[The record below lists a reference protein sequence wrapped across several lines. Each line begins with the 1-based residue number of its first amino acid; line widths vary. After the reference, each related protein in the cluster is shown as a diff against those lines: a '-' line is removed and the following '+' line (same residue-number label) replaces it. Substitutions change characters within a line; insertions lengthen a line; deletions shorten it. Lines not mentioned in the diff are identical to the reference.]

1 MLLLY
6 CRTIAPIVVYVY
18 ISLFFYYDIRVL
30 VISKITTE
38 VSDQLALTALR
49 YDIFLATSTG
59 FMAVHGSIG
68 EFSVGSETWVSYIER
83 LQQYFVANDIKGDDR
98 QRAVLLSVC
107 GASTYTAKNE
117 V

>member
-49 YDIFLATSTG
+49 YDILQIKHVTRGEQNWSENTG
-59 FMAVHGSIG
+59 
-68 EFSVGSETWVSYIER
+68 R
-83 LQQYFVANDIKGDDR
+83 K
-98 QRAVLLSVC
+98 VL
-107 GASTYTAKNE
+107 K
-117 V
+117 

>member
-49 YDIFLATSTG
+49 YDNYNYDVALIYVFMHNLNAFTSFL
-59 FMAVHGSIG
+59 
-68 EFSVGSETWVSYIER
+68 
-83 LQQYFVANDIKGDDR
+83 
-98 QRAVLLSVC
+98 
-107 GASTYTAKNE
+107 YT
-117 V
+117 

>member
-30 VISKITTE
+30 VFSKITTE

-49 YDIFLATSTG
+49 YDIYSSSFLTSSRFIGLHVVT
-59 FMAVHGSIG
+59 SIDL
-68 EFSVGSETWVSYIER
+68 FI
-83 LQQYFVANDIKGDDR
+83 
-98 QRAVLLSVC
+98 LSL
-107 GASTYTAKNE
+107 
-117 V
+117 